1 MADLNPTLRV
11 EANCQRVGVLAREK
25 SCAFTMIQRGYCK
38 GLASMSTKKA
48 SGYGCTPVWH
58 LRPSACQRDSLVG
71 DESRRQSGLGD
82 FTLHFSGVLASL
94 SWLPTHIRLP
104 PSKCFS
110 VAGASPGSFVLGS
123 FEGA

>member
-1 MADLNPTLRV
+1 
-11 EANCQRVGVLAREK
+11 
-25 SCAFTMIQRGYCK
+25 
-38 GLASMSTKKA
+38 MSTKEA
-48 SGYGCTPVWH
+48 SGYECSPVYD

-110 VAGASPGSFVLGS
+110 VAGASPGSFVLGEFRRCLTIEHQEPVAFS
-123 FEGA
+123 KTLETFSSQAFHRSAWARFCP